1 MSRMV
6 TSQLQA
12 GAILVDGNQALVIN
26 GVESYCRYPS
36 VDVHHE
42 NLSNTQE
49 SSIPD
54 LCSQYPNQL
63 KITTINVDKSEKLV
77 IGSKSMNVLV
87 VSSIRIDDS
96 KLAPEVGPS
105 TKNFTPSKNTQIF
118 LATSSIKLANKIL
131 DDPSSLTLCDPVL
144 NLRQLRSK
152 YLQPSTYALA
162 RFFSVFTPD
171 ITVQP
176 YTVYTLVNSAASS
189 NTSCMMGS
197 KVMELIALSVLEG
210 NGKLKKEEIEQL
222 LVNTQGKETQ
232 VSSGAL

>member
-1 MSRMV
+1 MA
-6 TSQLQA
+6 TSQLLA
-12 GAILVDGNQALVIN
+12 GAILVDGNQALLLN
-26 GVESYCRYPS
+26 GVEAYCRYPS

-42 NLSNTQE
+42 NLTTTQE
-49 SSIPD
+49 SSVPE
-54 LCSQYPNQL
+54 LTSQYPNEL
-63 KITTINVDKSEKLV
+63 KITKINVDKSEKL
-77 IGSKSMNVLV
+77 ILGSRTMNVLV
-87 VSSIRIDDS
+87 VSSIRIDDA

-105 TKNFTPSKNTQIF
+105 TSNFSPSKNTQIF
-118 LATSSIKLANKIL
+118 LASSSIKLANKIL
-131 DDPSSLTLCDPVL
+131 DDPSSLTLCDPVS

-176 YTVYTLVNSAASS
+176 YTVYTLVNSTSNN

-197 KVMELIALSVLEG
+197 KAMEHIALSVLEG
-210 NGKLKKEEIEQL
+210 NGKLKKEEIEEL
-222 LVNTQGKETQ
+222 LVNSQGKETQ